1 MAKRVVT
8 IWLLLILTAPGG
20 HSQQSKTV
28 SAKEI
33 LDRMVSVYGSC
44 KSYVDKGET
53 REVFFRTGGIRTGGS
68 QVVIKP
74 FTTAFV
80 RPSDFRFEV
89 TENKDLITES
99 LVVWRDKGSIRSWW
113 SLRPETKYYETL
125 LEPVARATGVSS
137 TSALVVPSM
146 LFQNLGDRQVLQSLT
161 ELSLVGEE
169 KVSGRNAYRIRGK
182 NLINTW
188 LTIWIDKETFL
199 LVKLFQKTNLG
210 DQDVHLT
217 IRYEPK
223 INLDVPPEKLAFKH

>member
-53 REVFFRTGGIRTGGS
+53 REVFFTTGGS
-68 QVVIKP
+68 RVDIKP

-89 TENKDLITES
+89 TENKDLITQR
-99 LVVWRDKGSIRSWW
+99 LVVWRDKRSIRSWW

-146 LFQNLGDRQVLQSLT
+146 LFQNLGDRRVLQSLT

-182 NLINTW
+182 SLNNTW
-188 LTIWIDKETFL
+188 VTIWIDKETFL
-199 LVKLFQKTNLG
+199 LVKLFQKTNFG
-210 DQDVHLT
+210 DQHVELT